1 MPEPSRDK
9 DITPI
14 DLRDVHRSTQ
24 LGQIPITQLE
34 RREPNALETNGINR
48 QPEREVGSA
57 LRHQEVSRDL
67 FCIAGEKSVEPPL
80 GSGAQGDVLHMAA
93 DSCGTRVPRCRIR
106 IAPSALGLTECRRA
120 CITLD
125 RVPSTDP
132 PGAAFRSQL
141 WSLPG

>member
-80 GSGAQGDVLHMAA
+80 GSGAQRDVLHMVGGPAA
-93 DSCGTRVPRCRIR
+93 
-106 IAPSALGLTECRRA
+106 AAH
-120 CITLD
+120 D
-125 RVPSTDP
+125 RT
-132 PGAAFRSQL
+132 GRGELQ
-141 WSLPG
+141 SLVWTGGSG